1 VFVVTGAT
9 GNVGREVVTELV
21 ERGVPVRALVR
32 DPSAVAPIEGV
43 ELARGDLTDPSS
55 ARSALAGADAVF
67 LLPGY
72 SGVAEIARA
81 AGAQRIVQLS
91 GGSAGSADRSNAVT
105 EYMNQTETEM
115 RDSGLEWTVLRPVA
129 FMSNALRWKSQI
141 QSGDVVRLPF
151 ANVPLATV
159 HPRDIAA
166 VAAVAMVEDG
176 HQSMIYRPTGP
187 AALSLEEQVSILGT
201 ALGRSLHFEAQPNDE
216 ARREMLKTTPPP
228 YVAAFF
234 DFYVNGSIDETTVR
248 PTVED
253 VTGRP
258 ARTFRDWATE
268 YAAQFAE

>member
-1 VFVVTGAT
+1 MFVVSGAT

-32 DPSAVAPIEGV
+32 DPSAVAPRAGV
-43 ELARGDLTDPSS
+43 ELARGDLTDPAS
-55 ARSALAGADAVF
+55 ARTALADADAVF

-72 SGVAEIARA
+72 PGVAEVARA
-81 AGAQRIVQLS
+81 AGARRIVQLS

-141 QSGDVVRLPF
+141 QAGDVVRLPF

-187 AALSLEEQVSILGT
+187 AALSLEEQVSILGA
-201 ALGRSLHFEAQPNDE
+201 ALGRSLRFEAQSNDE

-268 YAAQFAE
+268 SADQFAE

>member
-1 VFVVTGAT
+1 MFVVSGAT

-32 DPSAVAPIEGV
+32 DPSAVAPRAGV
-43 ELARGDLTDPSS
+43 ELARGDLTDPAS
-55 ARSALAGADAVF
+55 ARTALADADAVF

-72 SGVAEIARA
+72 PGVAEVARA
-81 AGAQRIVQLS
+81 AGARRIVQLS

-115 RDSGLEWTVLRPVA
+115 RESGLEWTVLRPVA

-141 QSGDVVRLPF
+141 QAGDVVRLPF

-187 AALSLEEQVSILGT
+187 AALSLEEQVSILGA
-201 ALGRSLHFEAQPNDE
+201 ALGRSLRFEAQSNDE

-268 YAAQFAE
+268 SADQFAE